1 MKYHQLY
8 LLSGLLLSV
17 LFLQSCELTA
27 DNEFPDTEAA
37 IRVVNYHPTLD
48 SIEVKYHNGVDFAT
62 AIFNEVTEYQNIK
75 AGGNR
80 FDIPA
85 ILEIDSLFNKNK
97 VFLMEYDRNY
107 LMVTL
112 GNVDT
117 LIVRVLDNNPISNP
131 QGNNRVRFLNAI
143 KGSATLTYRAYII
156 PNTTGASTATQ
167 SEIDAATPIASDLG
181 FNNGADSFIPYSN
194 IPGINGSV
202 FVAVTSATGTLL
214 YSTTAELAAGT
225 NHTGVIFREK
235 GDPTSVRIRLF
246 QDN

>member
-1 MKYHQLY
+1 MKHHQLY

-27 DNEFPDTEAA
+27 DNEFPDTDAA
-37 IRVVNYHPTLD
+37 IRVVNYHTTLD
-48 SIEVKYHNGVDFAT
+48 SIAVTLFDGEIITT
-62 AIFNEVTEYQNIK
+62 AIHDEVSEYQNIK

-80 FDIPA
+80 FDIPI
-85 ILEIDSLFNKNK
+85 ILETDSLFNKNNI
-97 VFLMEYDRNY
+97 FLMEYNRNY

-117 LIVRVLDNNPISNP
+117 TIVRVLDNNPISSP
-131 QGNNRVRFLNAI
+131 KGNNRIRFLNGVPGNAV
-143 KGSATLTYRAYII
+143 YRAFII
-156 PNTTGASTATQ
+156 PNTSGASVASQ
-167 SEIDAATPIASDLG
+167 EDIDAATPIASDLR

-202 FVAVTSATGTLL
+202 FVAVTNAAGTLL
-214 YSTTAELAAGT
+214 YSTTNDLAPGT